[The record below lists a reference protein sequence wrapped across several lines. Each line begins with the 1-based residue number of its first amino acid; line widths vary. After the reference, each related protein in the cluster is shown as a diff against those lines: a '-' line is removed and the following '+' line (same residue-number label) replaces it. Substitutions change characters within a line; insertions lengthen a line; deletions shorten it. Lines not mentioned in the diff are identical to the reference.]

1 MAWPSETRRRRA
13 RVDTARAPRLED
25 SPEHAIFFHENGIAM
40 NGSRRHEL
48 SAAGLSCAGDAPVLA
63 RKLEKLP
70 GVVAALVNPVTET
83 AYIDVEEGTFSLEDA
98 TRVMREFGCRPG
110 D

>member
-1 MAWPSETRRRRA
+1 
-13 RVDTARAPRLED
+13 
-25 SPEHAIFFHENGIAM
+25 M
-40 NGSRRHEL
+40 NRSRRYEL

-63 RKLEKLP
+63 RKLEGLP
-70 GVVAALVNPVTET
+70 GVVAAVVNPVTET
-83 AYIDVEEGTFSLEDA
+83 AYIDVDSAIFSIDTA